1 MKHPQSH
8 FKQAGIKSF
17 ADSMTTPKKRGQN
30 FEYKTA
36 YLFERFGF
44 SWDRSGSSLGV
55 DLKISK
61 DGRLF
66 YLTSC
71 KKTSTLGP
79 IYLQRYEVERL
90 KASADETGAQGM
102 ICFGFRRTPV
112 LALPIE
118 KIADLKST
126 KLHYKLY
133 PTDGK
138 PLKEILADSSTEGTR
153 NARGS

>member
-1 MKHPQSH
+1 MV
-8 FKQAGIKSF
+8 
-17 ADSMTTPKKRGQN
+17 TPKKRGQN

-36 YLFERFGF
+36 YIFERFGF

-55 DLKISK
+55 DLKVSK
-61 DGRLF
+61 DGRLR
-66 YLTSC
+66 YLVSC

-90 KASADETGAQGM
+90 RTSADETGAEGM

-112 LALPIE
+112 LAISVDE
-118 KIADLKST
+118 ISELKGT

-138 PLKEILADSSTEGTR
+138 PLREILVGPSREGTDD
-153 NARGS
+153 ACGS